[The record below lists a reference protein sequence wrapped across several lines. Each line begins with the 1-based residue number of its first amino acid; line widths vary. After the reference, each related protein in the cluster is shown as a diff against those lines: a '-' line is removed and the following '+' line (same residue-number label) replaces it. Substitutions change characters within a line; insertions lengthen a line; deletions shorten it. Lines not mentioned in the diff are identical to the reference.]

1 MRTRITTGAG
11 AVFDLAPRYGKWLL
25 ALGCALAALPRVGS
39 AAGLDPAAAED
50 EPAVS
55 VAALYVG
62 DVWRNTTGGLRTGS
76 AYLGNANVSVSV
88 DGARALGLDGTT
100 FYVDAQSIHGQGVS
114 SRLVGDA
121 QTLSNIEAQSQLR
134 LYELWMERSF
144 GARAGDGSLRFGLY
158 DLNSEF
164 DSLES
169 AHLFLNASS
178 GVGPT
183 LAQSGLNG
191 PSIFPVTALGGRV
204 QWAFSPA
211 WSARVALFD
220 GVPGDPNHPTLNRLR
235 FGGEDG
241 LLAISE
247 VGYAGA
253 KLHKLAV
260 GAWGYT
266 GKFDEIV
273 PASGAMGTSGAIVGG
288 AAGAG
293 NATAAA
299 NDAAAASYGPAPAA
313 APAQLH
319 GNRGFYLIA
328 DGQLFAEEADSAQ
341 GLSAF
346 MRLGSANDRINR
358 FRDFAGAGLVY
369 TGALPSRPEDKLG
382 LAISSLGNGSTYR
395 RAQLADGFATD
406 RRETNVELSYRF
418 GVTQWLTLQTSIQH
432 VTNPDTNPDLHDAI
446 AVGLRFEL
454 TQGWSWPPSSR
465 RRWR

>member
-1 MRTRITTGAG
+1 MRTRITNDAG
-11 AVFDLAPRYGKWLL
+11 AVFDLAARYGKWLL
-25 ALGCALAALPRVGS
+25 ALCCALAALPRVGA

-55 VAALYVG
+55 VGALYVG

-88 DGARALGLDGTT
+88 DGDRALGLDGTT

-144 GARAGDGSLRFGLY
+144 GARAGRSLRLGLY

-164 DSLES
+164 DSLET

-191 PSIFPVTALGGRV
+191 PSIFPVTSLGGRV
-204 QWAFSPA
+204 QWLFSPA

-220 GVPGDPNHPTLNRLR
+220 GVPGDPNHPTLNRLHL
-235 FGGEDG
+235 GGDDG

-260 GAWGYT
+260 GAWSYT
-266 GKFDEIV
+266 GKFDEIA
-273 PASGAMGTSGAIVGG
+273 PSSGA
-288 AAGAG
+288 
-293 NATAAA
+293 TA
-299 NDAAAASYGPAPAA
+299 PTR
-313 APAQLH
+313 LH

-328 DGQLFAEEADSAQ
+328 DGQLFAERADSAQ

-346 MRLGSANDRINR
+346 VRLGSANDRINR

-382 LAISSLGNGSTYR
+382 LAVSSLGNGSVYR

-418 GVTQWLTLQTSIQH
+418 GVTKWLTLQTSIQH
-432 VTNPDTNPDLHDAI
+432 ITNPDTNPELHDAM

-465 RRWR
+465 RLR